1 MDTNT
6 GYIYIRCHTYYDI
19 DEICKLGKTKN
30 IPSRD
35 NTYATGEYKR
45 GYFKLVIEILS
56 HDDTFVEKLLGR
68 YFKKYHS
75 KKDGGSEFYSKQ
87 IISEIIPFL
96 SNISIRFK
104 VLTIDEINNLVKV
117 ERINRLKILLKK
129 YFHNK
134 QSKEN
139 KLRNRLQEIYL
150 IEIINNLNQYTKVFL
165 KAPTGF
171 GKTHIYYKT
180 ILRMKF
186 NKILFLTPRILLNQ
200 QIVEDKYSSY
210 IKDDNYK
217 IIHFSDLYYSNKEE
231 IIKKYSKNNRKLIM
245 TSCYQSG
252 NKLLDF
258 IKKYNLIFDIIIF
271 DEAHFITSWAD
282 AENISEF
289 LSNNDI
295 CNYRLFGSAT
305 PTEDIELQPLVYGQ
319 IIEKVKVYELI
330 NQELLCNIE
339 TIVKY
344 YPKDN
349 ISSSMSVK
357 QLNEKKTEYHNLKDL
372 IVDSMTKYNKKKG
385 IIYVNDCK
393 NAENLY
399 KLLQKQIKLNVYIYI
414 SKDIEVENDLDTN
427 IKTFEDDKEQCVIIC
442 VGKIGYGYDN
452 DYIDFI
458 CLGDPR
464 QSDIDIRQIIGRGL
478 RWNKKVY
485 PNKLLHLLV
494 PLYRDEFGMSYQ
506 AKLDKRPSASGNCA
520 KNEHLKKYL
529 DYIIGECGNDIIFKS
544 NGNAVVSN
552 GKSLRLDSNNYD
564 GENIPTE
571 ILNEYCTTGYNK
583 YTDFMKFL
591 KSNKIYDEI
600 SYNQLKEKQE
610 WIVSLG
616 DIKKKYPKF
625 CFRHIHPL
633 NIDYYWNKK
642 EAFEAMIITKDI
654 LIKKIGRDNYSELT
668 HDQLIKKYN
677 LINNKIPNIDID
689 LYYPND

>member
-1 MDTNT
+1 MNYNN
-6 GYIYIRCHTYYDI
+6 GFIYIRQHIYYENDK
-19 DEICKLGKTKN
+19 ICKLGKTKN
-30 IPSRD
+30 IPDRD
-35 NTYATGEYKR
+35 NNYATGEYIR
-45 GYFKLVIEILS
+45 GYFVLVIEILDEQIY
-56 HDDTFVEKLLGR
+56 DDTYVEKLLQK
-68 YFKKYHS
+68 YFKNYHI
-75 KKDGGSEFYSKQ
+75 KKNGGCEFYQNK
-87 IISEIIPFL
+87 IIDEIVPFL
-96 SNISIRFK
+96 KKTPIKFK
-104 VLTIDEINNLVKV
+104 VLTEEEINNLIRQ
-117 ERINRLKILLKK
+117 ERIKKLKEILKKFFHNRDTKENRLR
-129 YFHNK
+129 NK
-134 QSKEN
+134 
-139 KLRNRLQEIYL
+139 LQEIYL
-150 IEIINNLNQYTKVFL
+150 VEIINHLNTYQKVFI

-180 ILRMKF
+180 IIRMKF
-186 NKILFLTPRILLNQ
+186 NRILFLTPRILLNQ

-217 IIHFSDLYYSNKEE
+217 IIHFSDLDNSNKENK
-231 IIKKYSKNNRKLIM
+231 IKKYSKNNRKLIM

-252 NKLLDF
+252 NRLLDY
-258 IKKYNLIFDIIIF
+258 IKKYNFIFDIIIF

-282 AENISEF
+282 TENISDF

-305 PTEDIELQPLVYGQ
+305 PTEDIELQPLIYGQ
-319 IIEKVKVYELI
+319 VIEKVKVYELI

-339 TIVKY
+339 TIVK
-344 YPKDN
+344 
-349 ISSSMSVK
+349 

-372 IVDSMTKYNKKKG
+372 IVESMIKYNKKKG

-393 NAENLY
+393 NAESLY
-399 KLLQKQIKLNVYIYI
+399 KLLQKQNKLNVYIYV
-414 SKDIEVENDLDTN
+414 SKNIEVENESDTN

-478 RWNKKVY
+478 RWKKEVY

-494 PLYRDEFGMSYQ
+494 PLYRDEF
-506 AKLDKRPSASGNCA
+506 GNCA

-529 DYIIGECGNDIIFKS
+529 DYIIGECGQDIIFKS
-544 NGNAVVSN
+544 NGNAVVDN
-552 GKSLRLDSNNYD
+552 GKSERPDSNNYD

-591 KSNKIYDEI
+591 KSNKIFDEI

-625 CFRHIHPL
+625 CFRHIHSN
-633 NIDYYWNKK
+633 NINYYWNKK
-642 EAFEAMIITKDI
+642 EALYATIIAKDI

-677 LINNKIPNIDID
+677 LIDNKIPNIDID

>member
-1 MDTNT
+1 MLVYYKIYYMNMDSNN
-6 GYIYIRCHTYYDI
+6 GFVYVRQHVYYENDK
-19 DEICKLGKTKN
+19 ICKLGKSKN
-30 IPSRD
+30 IPDRD
-35 NTYATGEYKR
+35 NGYATGEYRR
-45 GYFKLVIEILS
+45 GKFRLVIEIS
-56 HDDTFVEKLLGR
+56 NNQIFDDTYVEILLQR
-68 YFKKYHS
+68 YFKNYHS
-75 KKDGGSEFYSKQ
+75 KIDGGSEFYQNK
-87 IISEIIPFL
+87 IIDEIVPFL
-96 SNISIRFK
+96 STTKIKFK
-104 VLTIDEINNLVKV
+104 VLSEEEINNLIHQ
-117 ERINRLKILLKK
+117 ERIRKLKDLLKK
-129 YFHNK
+129 FFHNRL
-134 QSKEN
+134 SETKEN
-139 KLRNRLQEIYL
+139 RLRNKLQEIYL
-150 IEIINNLNQYTKVFL
+150 VEIINHLNIYKKVFL

-186 NKILFLTPRILLNQ
+186 NRILFLTPRILLNQ

-210 IKDDNYK
+210 IKDDNYR
-217 IIHFSDLYYSNKEE
+217 IIHFSDLDNSSKEE
-231 IIKKYSKNNRKLIM
+231 KIKKYSKNNRKIIM

-252 NKLLDF
+252 NRLLEY
-258 IKKYNLIFDIIIF
+258 IKKYKFLFDLIIF

-289 LSNNDI
+289 LTNNNI

-305 PTEDIELQPLVYGQ
+305 PTDDIELQPLVYGKV
-319 IIEKVKVYELI
+319 IEKVKVYELI

-339 TIVKY
+339 TIVK
-344 YPKDN
+344 
-349 ISSSMSVK
+349 
-357 QLNEKKTEYHNLKDL
+357 QLNEKKSEYHNLKDL
-372 IVDSMTKYNKKKG
+372 IVESMTKYKKKKG

-399 KLLQKQIKLNVYIYI
+399 KLLQKQDKLNVYIYV
-414 SKDIEVENDLDTN
+414 SKNIEVENDSDTD
-427 IKTFEDDKEQCVIIC
+427 IKTFEKDKEQCVIIC

-478 RWNKKVY
+478 RWKKDVY

-494 PLYRDEFGMSYQ
+494 PLYRDEFG
-506 AKLDKRPSASGNCA
+506 NCA

-529 DYIIGECGNDIIFKS
+529 DYIICECGQDIIFKS
-544 NGNAVVSN
+544 NGNAIV
-552 GKSLRLDSNNYD
+552 GD
-564 GENIPTE
+564 GTQKPKESDDYEGEKIPTE

-583 YTDFMKFL
+583 YTDFLKFL

-600 SYNQLKEKQE
+600 SYNKLKEKQK
-610 WIVSLG
+610 WLVSLG

-625 CFRHIHPL
+625 CIRHIHP
-633 NIDYYWNKK
+633 NNMDYYWNKK
-642 EAFEAMIITKDI
+642 EALDATIIAKDL

-677 LINNKIPNIDID
+677 LIDNKIPNIDVD
-689 LYYPND
+689 LYYPID

>member
-1 MDTNT
+1 MNSN
-6 GYIYIRCHTYYDI
+6 GYIYIRQHLYYENDK
-19 DEICKLGKTKN
+19 ICKLGKTKN
-30 IPSRD
+30 IPDRD
-35 NTYATGEYKR
+35 NNYATGEYIR
-45 GYFKLVIEILS
+45 GYFVLVIEILNEQTY
-56 HDDTFVEKLLGR
+56 DDTYIEKLLQK
-68 YFKKYHS
+68 YFKNYHI
-75 KKDGGSEFYSKQ
+75 KKDGGCEFYQNK
-87 IISEIIPFL
+87 IIDEIIPFL
-96 SNISIRFK
+96 KKTSIKFK
-104 VLTIDEINNLVKV
+104 VLTQEEINFLIRQ
-117 ERINRLKILLKK
+117 ERIKKLKEILKK
-129 YFHNK
+129 YFHNRDT
-134 QSKEN
+134 KEN
-139 KLRNRLQEIYL
+139 RLRNKLQEIYL
-150 IEIINNLNQYTKVFL
+150 VEIINHLNIYKKVFL

-180 ILRMKF
+180 IIRMKF
-186 NKILFLTPRILLNQ
+186 NRILFLTPRILLNQ
-200 QIVEDKYSSY
+200 QIVENKYSSY

-217 IIHFSDLYYSNKEE
+217 IIHFSDLDNSNKENK
-231 IIKKYSKNNRKLIM
+231 IKKYSKNNRKLIM

-252 NKLLDF
+252 NRLLDY
-258 IKKYNLIFDIIIF
+258 IKKYNFIFDIIIF

-282 AENISEF
+282 TENISEF

-305 PTEDIELQPLVYGQ
+305 PTEDIELQPLIYGQ
-319 IIEKVKVYELI
+319 VIEKVKVYKLI

-339 TIVKY
+339 TI
-344 YPKDN
+344 
-349 ISSSMSVK
+349 VK

-372 IVDSMTKYNKKKG
+372 IVESMTKYNKKKG

-399 KLLQKQIKLNVYIYI
+399 KLLQKQNKLNVYIYV
-414 SKDIEVENDLDTN
+414 SKNIEVENDSDTN

-478 RWNKKVY
+478 RWKKEVY

-494 PLYRDEFGMSYQ
+494 PLYRDEF
-506 AKLDKRPSASGNCA
+506 GNCA

-529 DYIIGECGNDIIFKS
+529 DYIIGECGQDIIFKS
-544 NGNAVVSN
+544 NSNTVVSN
-552 GKSLRLDSNNYD
+552 GNSERPDSNNYD

-591 KSNKIYDEI
+591 KANKIFDEI
-600 SYNQLKEKQE
+600 SYNQLKEKQK

-625 CFRHIHPL
+625 CFRHIHSN
-633 NIDYYWNKK
+633 NINYYRNKK
-642 EAFEAMIITKDI
+642 EAIYATIIAKDI

-677 LINNKIPNIDID
+677 LIDNKIPNIDID